1 MSTITDY
8 SERQSSGTVLIV
20 AMWVVLVLAGLALVF
35 ARAMRVEVGAAA
47 NQVAGLQADAV
58 AQAAVQFVL
67 SQVDNTPPQR
77 PGHYTPDPSVSF
89 EGVQVGDGYFWI
101 LNPRLD
107 DDRACYFGI
116 RDEASRIN
124 LNSATTDM
132 LLKLP
137 GMTAEMAAAISDWR
151 DGDSDVSPGGAES
164 EYYLL
169 LPDPYYCKNA
179 PFETVDEILS
189 VRGAS
194 PQFLFGEDTNH
205 NGVLDANEND
215 AADTDPPD
223 NRDGHLDRGI
233 LDCVTVYSQEPN
245 QGPSAAARIN
255 VNDSNLQPLSAL
267 LRTAVSQ
274 DQYFRVMDLVRRGR
288 PFRNVLDFYVKTGLT
303 AAEFAQIADQI
314 TTSREENLVGLV
326 NVDTAPRAVLLC
338 LPGLEE
344 SDVDALL
351 AKRQSPDT
359 DLTNVAWVGDALTRE
374 KAVAAG
380 DLITTRSYQFSVDIV
395 AVSVNGRAFRRY
407 RAIVDATT
415 TPPRVIYWKDLTHLG
430 WPLAPAI
437 LASLRAGESVVAS
450 VGPSVAGGQ

>member
-67 SQVDNTPPQR
+67 SQVDNTPPQQR
-77 PGHYTPDPSVSF
+77 GHYTPDPSVSF

-101 LNPRLD
+101 LNPGLD
-107 DDRACYFGI
+107 DDRAYSFGI

-137 GMTAEMAAAISDWR
+137 NVTAEMAAAIMDWR

-179 PFETVDEILS
+179 PFETVEEILS

-233 LDCVTVYSQEPN
+233 LDYVTVHSQEPN

-267 LRTAVSQ
+267 LRAAVSQ

-395 AVSVNGRAFRRY
+395 AVSANGRAFRRY